1 MQVTVDAFWV
11 LSAAG
16 VIILNALGIGVL
28 WGKLTTMVT
37 ITSNMVKEMQSFL
50 ERLDGKIDNH
60 EARLIRVEANCAR
73 CPHYETV

>member
-1 MQVTVDAFWV
+1 MQVTVDVFWV

-37 ITSNMVKEMQSFL
+37 ITSDMVKEMQSFL

-60 EARLIRVEANCAR
+60 EARLIRVEANCVR
-73 CPHYETV
+73 CPHHETV

>member
-73 CPHYETV
+73 CPNYETV